1 MATQREGAL
10 EVNSKIKVAIV
21 EEHLDAQEIIATFIE
36 PLESFE
42 VVGFADNGES
52 LLDLNS
58 KQTPDI
64 IIADIQMLKLNGIE
78 VIAACLVVTP
88 HLKFIFTS
96 SYREYAVNAFDLN
109 AVDYVMK
116 PIKKERLYI
125 ALEKAKRTIQKQN
138 LIGKKKILT
147 LQINRDSHFIHF
159 SKIIYIEKANR
170 KTIVHTLE
178 KKYETNESLDSLS
191 KRLNND
197 FFRTHRAFIV
207 NLYYISQITTEGEG
221 YLAYLEDHPHF
232 VHISKLRI
240 KELYKEIS
248 FISEE

>member
-1 MATQREGAL
+1 M
-10 EVNSKIKVAIV
+10 NSKIKVAIA
-21 EEHLDAQEIIATFIE
+21 EGHPGAKECFATFIE

-42 VVGFADNGES
+42 IVGFADNGES

-58 KQTPDI
+58 KLKPDI
-64 IIADIQMLKLNGIE
+64 IIADMNMTLIIGKE
-78 VIAACLVVTP
+78 AIAACLVVNP

-96 SYREYAVNAFDLN
+96 AHSEYAVHAFDLN
-109 AVDYVMK
+109 AVDYVIK

-125 ALEKAKRTIQKQN
+125 ALEKAKMAISKQN
-138 LIGKKKILT
+138 LAGKKKILT

-170 KTIVHTLE
+170 KTIVHTLD
-178 KKYETNESLDSLS
+178 KKYETNESLDSIS
-191 KRLNND
+191 KRLNSD

-248 FISEE
+248 FISGE